1 MEERKLN
8 FNSPLLSVRRY
19 SMPASSSSDKG
30 RKTQNSLSNRRHTL
44 PSSDSDSNMDQVTE
58 PVAVPFTWEHIPG
71 KAKDNH
77 EKSEVLLLEGPA
89 VSPRLPPRRSREF
102 AVAGHLEGPS
112 SRNIAAKLDSFRQ
125 EITDEKEGDFEDDD
139 DDEDDDAYSD
149 AVETLSPTES
159 LSFSVNYSVSG
170 LSGTDGPV
178 VKPSGTFSVDS
189 QTRDFM
195 MSRFL
200 PAARAMA
207 LEPPQYSSRKQ
218 PATTEQT
225 RDVKKLIISESRPPP
240 KQYSMEIV
248 QYYKQDTWEEESVDD
263 EEDKGEENNDYRS
276 ISAKG
281 CGLLPRLSLL
291 NPIPGMKSRP
301 SSPMSFM
308 SRMKGV
314 SKDCYARSQSQPI
327 SKKAGPEHKLDHGN
341 PTPKLPGVEN
351 RMLSSSSRFNFSG
364 ELRARGGLS
373 PFRRSRNDGVAP
385 QQSGPALPPPEGFGF
400 LGLSKEANNIDP
412 SKLNLLLKKV
422 DSMQKVSTKYRA
434 NQSNGLVSP
443 AAEKTLYVDTVNIEA
458 KSSCNSSSYNLEVLL
473 NHAAEDVEG
482 HSDTRKTEEHPSEE
496 SSFQDIECLDF
507 QKSGTASGQDLSVPI
522 DANPSSCFTTL
533 TGQEETMCISADG
546 DSNINTTP
554 MVGKVDMED
563 MDVTSLPLPS
573 LKSPSE
579 SWLWR
584 TLPSTPSRH
593 PLSHLT
599 ATTYSKKQDA
609 KVSGTN
615 TKWET
620 IVKTSNLHHD
630 HVRYS
635 QELVSHVSEQPKF

>member
-19 SMPASSSSDKG
+19 SMPTSSSSNKG
-30 RKTQNSLSNRRHTL
+30 RKIQKSLSSRRHTL

-71 KAKDNH
+71 KAKDNDQ
-77 EKSEVLLLEGPA
+77 KSKVLLLEGPS

-102 AVAGHLEGPS
+102 PLARHLEGPS
-112 SRNIAAKLDSFRQ
+112 SNNITAKLDSFKQ
-125 EITDEKEGDFEDDD
+125 ERTGEKEGDFKEDDD
-139 DDEDDDAYSD
+139 DDDEDAYSD
-149 AVETLSPTES
+149 AVETLSPPES
-159 LSFSVNYSVSG
+159 LSFSVNCSVSG

-178 VKPSGTFSVDS
+178 MKPSGTFSVDS

-195 MSRFL
+195 MGRFL

-207 LEPPQYSSRKQ
+207 LEAPQYSSRKQ

-225 RDVKKLIISESRPPP
+225 RDVKKLIVSESRPPP

-248 QYYKQDTWEEESVDD
+248 QYYKQDAWEEESAD
-263 EEDKGEENNDYRS
+263 EDEDKGEENNNYGS
-276 ISAKG
+276 VSAKG
-281 CGLLPRLSLL
+281 CGLLPRLCLL
-291 NPIPGMKSRP
+291 NPIPGMKPRS
-301 SSPMSFM
+301 SSPISFM
-308 SRMKGV
+308 SRMKGA
-314 SKDCYARSQSQPI
+314 SKDGPPRSQSQPKRAD
-327 SKKAGPEHKLDHGN
+327 SEHKLDHGN
-341 PTPKLPGVEN
+341 LTPKLPGVEN
-351 RMLSSSSRFNFSG
+351 RMLSSSSRFNYSG

-373 PFRRSRNDGVAP
+373 PYRRSRNDGVSP
-385 QQSGPALPPPEGFGF
+385 QRNRPALPPPEGFGF

-412 SKLNLLLKKV
+412 SRLKLLLKKV
-422 DSMQKVSTKYRA
+422 DNMQKVSTKLTA
-434 NQSNGLVSP
+434 NQSNGLTSP
-443 AAEKTLYVDTVNIEA
+443 AAEKTLYVDTVNTEA
-458 KSSCNSSSYNLEVLL
+458 KSCCDSSSSNLEVLS
-473 NHAAEDVEG
+473 NRAAEDMESR
-482 HSDTRKTEEHPSEE
+482 SDTRKTEENPSEE

-507 QKSGTASGQDLSVPI
+507 QKSGTALGQDLSVPI
-522 DANPSSCFTTL
+522 DASPSSCFSTL
-533 TGQEETMCISADG
+533 TGQVETMRISADG
-546 DSNINTTP
+546 DSNINTTL
-554 MVGKVDMED
+554 MVKNLDKEE
-563 MDVTSLPLPS
+563 MDVTSLPLPL

-584 TLPSTPSRH
+584 TLPSIPSRH

-599 ATTYSKKQDA
+599 STTNSKKQDA
-609 KVSGTN
+609 KVSGAD

-635 QELVSHVSEQPKF
+635 QELISHVSEQPKF

>member
-8 FNSPLLSVRRY
+8 FNNPLLSVRRY

-30 RKTQNSLSNRRHTL
+30 RKIQKSLSNRQHTL
-44 PSSDSDSNMDQVTE
+44 PSSDLDSNMDHVTE
-58 PVAVPFTWEHIPG
+58 PVAVPFRWEHIPG
-71 KAKDNH
+71 KAKDNR
-77 EKSEVLLLEGPA
+77 EKSEVLLLEGPS

-102 AVAGHLEGPS
+102 AVARHSKGPS
-112 SRNIAAKLDSFRQ
+112 SNNIAAKLDSFKQ
-125 EITDEKEGDFEDDD
+125 EIADEKEGGFVKDDD
-139 DDEDDDAYSD
+139 DDEDAYSD
-149 AVETLSPTES
+149 AVETLSTTDS
-159 LSFSVNYSVSG
+159 LSFPVNYSVSG

-189 QTRDFM
+189 QTRDFI

-218 PATTEQT
+218 PAVTEQT
-225 RDVKKLIISESRPPP
+225 RGVVKKLIVSESRPPP

-248 QYYKQDTWEEESVDD
+248 QYYKQDTWEEESVDKD
-263 EEDKGEENNDYRS
+263 EDKGEGNNDYGG

-281 CGLLPRLSLL
+281 CGLLPRLCLL
-291 NPIPGMKSRP
+291 NPVPGMKPRAL
-301 SSPMSFM
+301 SPMSFM

-314 SKDCYARSQSQPI
+314 SKDGSARSQSQP
-327 SKKAGPEHKLDHGN
+327 KKAGPEYKLDHGN

-373 PFRRSRNDGVAP
+373 PYRSSRKDSVAP
-385 QQSGPALPPPEGFGF
+385 QQNRPALPPPEGFGF
-400 LGLSKEANNIDP
+400 LGLSKEANNIDT
-412 SKLNLLLKKV
+412 SRLKLLIKKV
-422 DSMQKVSTKYRA
+422 DNMQKVSTKYKA
-434 NQSNGLVSP
+434 NQSNSLVSP
-443 AAEKTLYVDTVNIEA
+443 AAEKTLYVDTVNAEA
-458 KSSCNSSSYNLEVLL
+458 KSCCDSSSSNLEVLL
-473 NHAAEDVEG
+473 NCSAEDMES
-482 HSDTRKTEEHPSEE
+482 HSDTRKTEENPSEE
-496 SSFQDIECLDF
+496 SCFQDIECLDL
-507 QKSGTASGQDLSVPI
+507 QKSGTASGQDLAVLI

-533 TGQEETMCISADG
+533 TGQEETMCMSADG
-546 DSNINTTP
+546 DSNITTA
-554 MVGKVDMED
+554 MVKRVDKEE
-563 MDVTSLPLPS
+563 MDVTSLPLPL

-584 TLPSTPSRH
+584 TLPSIPLRH
-593 PLSHLT
+593 PSSHLT
-599 ATTYSKKQDA
+599 TTTYSKKQDA
-609 KVSGTN
+609 IVSGTD

-620 IVKTSNLHHD
+620 IVKTSKLHHD

-635 QELVSHVSEQPKF
+635 QELISHVSEQPKF

>member
-8 FNSPLLSVRRY
+8 FNSPLLSARRY

-30 RKTQNSLSNRRHTL
+30 RKIQNSLSNRWNRL

-77 EKSEVLLLEGPA
+77 EKSEVLLLEGPS
-89 VSPRLPPRRSREF
+89 VSSRLPPRRSREF
-102 AVAGHLEGPS
+102 AVARHLEGPS
-112 SRNIAAKLDSFRQ
+112 SNNIAAKLDSFKQ
-125 EITDEKEGDFEDDD
+125 EITDEKEGDFEED
-139 DDEDDDAYSD
+139 DDEDAYSD

-170 LSGTDGPV
+170 LSGADGPV
-178 VKPSGTFSVDS
+178 VKPSGTFLVDS
-189 QTRDFM
+189 QTKDFM

-225 RDVKKLIISESRPPP
+225 RDVKKLIVSESRPPP
-240 KQYSMEIV
+240 KQYSKEIV
-248 QYYKQDTWEEESVDD
+248 QYYKQDAWEEESVDD
-263 EEDKGEENNDYRS
+263 DEDKGKQNSDYGS

-281 CGLLPRLSLL
+281 CGLLPRLCLL
-291 NPIPGMKSRP
+291 NPIPGMKSRA

-314 SKDCYARSQSQPI
+314 SKDGYARSQSQPI

-351 RMLSSSSRFNFSG
+351 RMLSNSSRFNFSG

-385 QQSGPALPPPEGFGF
+385 QQNGPALPPPEGFGF
-400 LGLSKEANNIDP
+400 LGLLKEANNIDP

-422 DSMQKVSTKYRA
+422 DSMQKVSTKYTA

-443 AAEKTLYVDTVNIEA
+443 AAEKTLYVDAVNIEA
-458 KSSCNSSSYNLEVLL
+458 KSCYKSSSYNLEVLL
-473 NHAAEDVEG
+473 DCAAVDVES
-482 HSDTRKTEEHPSEE
+482 HSNTRKTEEHPSEE

-507 QKSGTASGQDLSVPI
+507 HKSGTTSGQDISVPI
-522 DANPSSCFTTL
+522 DANSSSCFATL
-533 TGQEETMCISADG
+533 TAQEETMCISAHG

-554 MVGKVDMED
+554 MVEKVDMEE
-563 MDVTSLPLPS
+563 MDVTSLPLPL

-599 ATTYSKKQDA
+599 TTTYSKNQDA
-609 KVSGTN
+609 KVSTTD

-635 QELVSHVSEQPKF
+635 QELISHVLEQPKF

>member
-19 SMPASSSSDKG
+19 SMPTSSSSNKG
-30 RKTQNSLSNRRHTL
+30 RKVQNSLSSRRHML

-77 EKSEVLLLEGPA
+77 KKSELLLLEGPS

-102 AVAGHLEGPS
+102 AVARHLEGPS
-112 SRNIAAKLDSFRQ
+112 SSNITAKLDSFRQ
-125 EITDEKEGDFEDDD
+125 EITDEKEGDFKEEDDD
-139 DDEDDDAYSD
+139 EDAYSD
-149 AVETLSPTES
+149 AVETLSSAES

-170 LSGTDGPV
+170 LSGADGPV
-178 VKPSGTFSVDS
+178 VKRSGTFSVDS

-195 MSRFL
+195 MNRFL

-225 RDVKKLIISESRPPP
+225 RDVKKLIFSESRPPP

-248 QYYKQDTWEEESVDD
+248 QYYRQDTREEESSD
-263 EEDKGEENNDYRS
+263 ENDVKGEENNDYGS
-276 ISAKG
+276 VSAKG
-281 CGLLPRLSLL
+281 CGLLPRLCLL
-291 NPIPGMKSRP
+291 NPIPGMKPRAA
-301 SSPMSFM
+301 SPISFM
-308 SRMKGV
+308 SRMKGA
-314 SKDCYARSQSQPI
+314 SKDGYTRSKSQPKR
-327 SKKAGPEHKLDHGN
+327 SGSEHELDHGN
-341 PTPKLPGVEN
+341 VTPNLPGVEN
-351 RMLSSSSRFNFSG
+351 RMLSSSRRFNYSG
-364 ELRARGGLS
+364 ELKARGALS
-373 PFRRSRNDGVAP
+373 PYRRSRNDSVTP
-385 QQSGPALPPPEGFGF
+385 QQNRPALPPPEGFGF
-400 LGLSKEANNIDP
+400 LGLTKEANNIDP
-412 SKLNLLLKKV
+412 SRLKMLLKKV
-422 DSMQKVSTKYRA
+422 DNMQKVSTKHTA

-443 AAEKTLYVDTVNIEA
+443 AAEKTLYVDTVNTEA
-458 KSSCNSSSYNLEVLL
+458 KLCCDSSSSNLEVLL
-473 NHAAEDVEG
+473 NRASEDMES
-482 HSDTRKTEEHPSEE
+482 HPDTRKTEENHSEE
-496 SSFQDIECLDF
+496 SSFHDIQCLDF
-507 QKSGTASGQDLSVPI
+507 QKSGTTSAQDLSVPI
-522 DANPSSCFTTL
+522 DASPSSCLTTL
-533 TGQEETMCISADG
+533 TGQGETMCISADG
-546 DSNINTTP
+546 DSNINTAL
-554 MVGKVDMED
+554 MVREVDKEE
-563 MDVTSLPLPS
+563 MDVTSFPLPL

-584 TLPSTPSRH
+584 TLPSIPSRH

-599 ATTYSKKQDA
+599 TTTHSKKQDA
-609 KVSGTN
+609 KVSGTD

-635 QELVSHVSEQPKF
+635 QELISHVSEQPKF